1 MNNYLIPIMSY
12 PQVIIKSGEGS
23 YLFDRS
29 RKKYLDFNSGQF
41 CTIFGHGNNAVQ
53 QKINNANSK
62 LIHTSSGLLSESVIK
77 ASAALNTLSGNLK
90 AYCIF
95 LSTGAEAIE
104 FSLRYAKH
112 ITRKTGLICFDCG
125 YHGLTLGAQS
135 ITFSGKYTIPPVAN
149 IYSIPVPNENYSIDD
164 IGNIL
169 KKTKNILEH
178 EDIAAVIIEPVVSVG
193 GMIFLSEYFLHEL
206 RELCTKYNTLLIF
219 DECQTGFGRLGYWF
233 AYQKYSII
241 PDMVVTAKGI
251 GLGYPVSTV
260 LFNETV
266 VKSMDSSMT
275 HYSSHQNDAFAAN
288 IILTG
293 IEFINKKNILKQ
305 VQETGKYFLKKLQ
318 DLAAVNINVFNP
330 RGQGLMLG
338 IDLKEITNTD
348 SRTVYQRLAQLLLE
362 KGIIIQGTKG
372 GRVLRFLPDYLI
384 KQKDIDF
391 GLNCISECINE
402 IYNKYDK

>member
-29 RKKYLDFNSGQF
+29 GKKYLDFNSGQF

>member
-12 PQVIIKSGEGS
+12 PQVIIKSVEGS

-29 RKKYLDFNSGQF
+29 GKKYLDFNSGQF